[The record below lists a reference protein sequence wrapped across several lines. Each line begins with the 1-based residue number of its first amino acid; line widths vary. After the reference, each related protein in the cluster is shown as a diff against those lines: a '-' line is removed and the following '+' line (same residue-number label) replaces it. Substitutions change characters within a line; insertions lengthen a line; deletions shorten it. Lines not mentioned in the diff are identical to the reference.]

1 MKNTLKKLQYIG
13 IQYSDS
19 FQLTKRIVLLNCLGS
34 LYTTLPLTYMIFLLY
49 LDIQFFA
56 WGVPIICLLFSV
68 SLYFNYKG
76 KSLVGSVWIIINV
89 LLATTLYTGLFGLET
104 GIQYILYPLFLTPS
118 ILISDQNKKLRSSLM
133 LIIVLTVFGLEIVQ
147 FQSPFS
153 ALLTTQNQRI
163 SRLILLFD
171 TFVLFYVLI
180 YFKLQMINQLKLNL
194 HHYLKIYNLTQRE
207 SEIVVE
213 VCNGLNNKDIAKKL
227 FVEEGTVKTHLNN
240 IFKKLNVK
248 TRSELVSLTFK
259 SS

>member
-19 FQLTKRIVLLNCLGS
+19 FQLTKRIILLNYLS
-34 LYTTLPLTYMIFLLY
+34 FLYAILPLPYMIFLLW
-49 LDIQFFA
+49 LGIPVFA
-56 WGVPIICLLFSV
+56 WLIPIICVFFSV

-76 KSLVGSVWIIINV
+76 KSLVGSVWIILSV

-104 GIQYILYPLFLTPS
+104 GIQYMLYPLFLTPS
-118 ILISDQNKKLRSSLM
+118 ILISDQNNKLRFSLM
-133 LIIVLTVFGLEIVQ
+133 ITIVMAFFGLEIIQ

-153 ALLTTQNQRI
+153 ALLTNDDQRI
-163 SRLILLFD
+163 SRIIVLFD
-171 TFVLFYVLI
+171 TFTLFCVLI

-194 HHYLKIYNLTQRE
+194 HHYLKIYKLTERE
-207 SEIVVE
+207 NEIVVE

-227 FVEEGTVKTHLNN
+227 YVEEGTVKTHLNN

-259 SS
+259 SG

>member
-1 MKNTLKKLQYIG
+1 MI
-13 IQYSDS
+13 
-19 FQLTKRIVLLNCLGS
+19 LLDAHNSTNGFWLRNC
-34 LYTTLPLTYMIFLLY
+34 
-49 LDIQFFA
+49 
-56 WGVPIICLLFSV
+56 
-68 SLYFNYKG
+68 
-76 KSLVGSVWIIINV
+76 
-89 LLATTLYTGLFGLET
+89 
-104 GIQYILYPLFLTPS
+104 S
-118 ILISDQNKKLRSSLM
+118 I
-133 LIIVLTVFGLEIVQ
+133 
-147 FQSPFS
+147 QSPFS

-194 HHYLKIYNLTQRE
+194 HHYLKIYKLTQRE
-207 SEIVVE
+207 NEIVVE

-240 IFKKLNVK
+240 IFKKLNIK

>member
-1 MKNTLKKLQYIG
+1 
-13 IQYSDS
+13 
-19 FQLTKRIVLLNCLGS
+19 
-34 LYTTLPLTYMIFLLY
+34 
-49 LDIQFFA
+49 
-56 WGVPIICLLFSV
+56 
-68 SLYFNYKG
+68 
-76 KSLVGSVWIIINV
+76 
-89 LLATTLYTGLFGLET
+89 
-104 GIQYILYPLFLTPS
+104 
-118 ILISDQNKKLRSSLM
+118 M

-194 HHYLKIYNLTQRE
+194 HHYLKIYKLTQRE
-207 SEIVVE
+207 NEIVVE

-240 IFKKLNVK
+240 IFK
-248 TRSELVSLTFK
+248 S
-259 SS
+259 